1 MSAAARPRNRA
12 RTVVCVLV
20 VLLFVGVLATKL
32 VLESRQTVLLAGD
45 SILRQTG
52 PALDDSFGWQYV
64 IENKAVNNSGL
75 LTPGFV
81 DWVARLDRLVEE
93 KQPDKVVLLFIGNYT
108 DTDYWVDDEGN
119 PVMKN
124 TPEFFAAW
132 GEQADEMMRVLDGS
146 GAEVYWVLPPPEFTE
161 ANQATTEGLRRE
173 YEALAERWPAVHL
186 IDANDALAG
195 PDGEYLATITN
206 RHGEVVPLR
215 VPDTVHL
222 AEAGQRR
229 LARLIHQALVGD

>member
-1 MSAAARPRNRA
+1 MAAAVRPRNRA
-12 RTVVCVLV
+12 RTVACVLV
-20 VLLFVGVLATKL
+20 VALFVGILATKL

-52 PALDDSFGWQYV
+52 PALDDSFGWRYQ
-64 IENKAVNNSGL
+64 IENEAVNNSGL

-81 DWVARLDRLVEE
+81 DWVARLERLVDEHH
-93 KQPDKVVLLFIGNYT
+93 PDKVVLLFIGNYT
-108 DTDYWVDDEGN
+108 DTDYWTDDDGA
-119 PVMKN
+119 PVLKN

-132 GEQADEMMRVLDGS
+132 GEQADRLMEVLDGS
-146 GAEVYWVLPPPEFTE
+146 GAEVYWVLPPSQYSE
-161 ANQATTEGLRRE
+161 ANQITTEGLRRE
-173 YEALAERWPAVHL
+173 YEALAERWPEVEL

-195 PDGEYLATITN
+195 PNGEYLGSITN

-229 LARLIHQALVGD
+229 LARTIHRAIADG

>member
-1 MSAAARPRNRA
+1 MPTTVRPRNRA
-12 RTVVCVLV
+12 RTVACVLV
-20 VLLFVGVLATKL
+20 VLLFVGILATKL

-52 PALDDSFGWQYV
+52 PALDDSFGWRYQ
-64 IENKAVNNSGL
+64 IENEALNNSGL

-81 DWVARLDRLVEE
+81 DWVARLDRLVQEE
-93 KQPDKVVLLFIGNYT
+93 DPDQVVLLFIGNYT
-108 DTDYWVDDEGN
+108 DTDYWTDGDGD
-119 PVMKN
+119 PVLKN
-124 TPEFFAAW
+124 TPEFFEAW
-132 GEQADEMMRVLDGS
+132 GEQADRMMEVLEGS
-146 GAEVYWVLPPPEFTE
+146 GAEVYWVLPPPQYTE
-161 ANQATTEGLRRE
+161 VNQITTAGLRAE
-173 YEALAERWPAVHL
+173 YEALAERWPNLTL

-195 PDGEYLATITN
+195 PNGEYLGTITN

-229 LARLIHQALVGD
+229 LARTIHDALTGD

>member
-1 MSAAARPRNRA
+1 MSAPGRPRNRA
-12 RTVVCVLV
+12 RTVVCVLM
-20 VLLFVGVLATKL
+20 VLGFVGLLTAKL

-52 PALDDSFGWQYV
+52 PALDDSFGWRYE
-64 IENKAVNNSGL
+64 IENKALNNSGL

-81 DWVARLDRLVEE
+81 DWVDRLDRLVQEE
-93 KQPDKVVLLFIGNYT
+93 HPDKVVLLFIGNYT
-108 DTDYWVDDEGN
+108 DTDYWVDSDGN

-124 TPEFFAAW
+124 TPEFFQAW
-132 GEQADEMMRVLDGS
+132 GEQADRMMQVLDGS
-146 GAEVYWVLPPPEFTE
+146 GTEVYWVLPPPEYTE
-161 ANQATTEGLRRE
+161 VNQITTEGLRRE
-173 YEALAERWPAVHL
+173 YEALAQRWPGVHL

-195 PDGEYLATITN
+195 PDGEYLPTITN

-222 AEAGQRR
+222 TEAGQRR
-229 LARLIHQALVGD
+229 LARSIHRALVGD